1 MKYCGNCGKETT
13 KKICPHCG
21 VKAGKEHNYCGW
33 CGNEVDKNAVECPN
47 CYEKLNEGTIKKI
60 GKILGAFVAIFLLFM
75 AFGYAS
81 DGDIATTI
89 LFGVSGLLL
98 LPFVGSII
106 KKLTFKKKTQR
117 KIFSIIR
124 VLVIVGFVIGGF
136 NMIDMT
142 GTDVYPAEA
151 TEAALEVFHDEVS
164 LKNEDSFVLND
175 SSVTYETPYE
185 GDENLAYVKVILDY
199 SAQNGF
205 GGMNRDTYTV
215 ELIFNY
221 SDGSY
226 RPA

>member
-21 VKAGKEHNYCGW
+21 SKAGKEHNYCGW
-33 CGNEVDKNAVECPN
+33 CGNEVDKNAVECPE
-47 CYEKLNEGTIKKI
+47 CYEKLNEGNVNKI
-60 GKILGAFVAIFLLFM
+60 GKILGTFVGIILLIL
-75 AFGYAS
+75 AFGYAL
-81 DGDIATTI
+81 DAEIARTV
-89 LFGVSGLLL
+89 LFGVSGFLL

-106 KKLTFKKKTQR
+106 KKLTFKKKVQR
-117 KIFSIIR
+117 KIFLIIR

-136 NMIDMT
+136 NMIVDT
-142 GTDVYPAEA
+142 SNRIYTSEA

-164 LKNEDSFVLND
+164 LKNEESFVLND
-175 SSVTYETPYE
+175 SSVTYETPYNGNE
-185 GDENLAYVKVILDY
+185 DLAYVEVVLDY

-226 RPA
+226 QPA